1 MAKFDVYPSPDGGYW
16 LDCQSDT
23 LSMLNSRFVV
33 PLADRKH
40 DLALAD
46 RRLNPEFEVD
56 GEKVIMLTHFAAAV
70 PARLLRSPTT
80 SLVDQEYAIGI
91 ALDMLISGF

>member
-1 MAKFDVYPSPDGGYW
+1 MAKFDVYPSPEGGYW

-33 PLADRKH
+33 PLADREH
-40 DLALAD
+40 DLAFAD
-46 RRLNPEFEVD
+46 RRLNPEFEIA
-56 GEKVIMLTHFAAAV
+56 GEKVVMLTHFAAAI
-70 PARLLRSPTT
+70 PASLLRSPIA
-80 SLVDQEYAIGI
+80 SLIDQEYAVGI